1 MKSTTILYAVLGTA
15 AVLLGLVVPYLVHSA
30 GGAAVPGW
38 RGLVSPGPLS
48 KAHSFIGEQCETCHT
63 PHVGVEAKTC
73 IACHATTSFADKQS
87 TRFHTVAKECT
98 SCHVEHDGGSSL
110 ARMDHNAL
118 TALRFWKS
126 AGPGEQPEVVPARA
140 TGPMTALPVHPS
152 ITGDLARL
160 DCASCHSNRDPHR
173 GFFGQQCSSC
183 HTVTSWSIAE
193 FRHPSTRST
202 ECAQC
207 HQPPPSHYMM
217 HFEMV
222 SQRVA
227 GRRARVEQCF
237 ACHATDDWNNI
248 KGAGWYDHH

>member
-1 MKSTTILYAVLGTA
+1 MSRTGILYAVLGTA
-15 AVLLGLVVPYLVHSA
+15 VVLLGLVVPYLVHST
-30 GGAAVPGW
+30 GSAAVPGW
-38 RGLVSPGPLS
+38 QGLVSPGPLS
-48 KAHSFIGEQCETCHT
+48 KAHSFIGESCEACHT

-73 IACHATTSFADKQS
+73 IACHAATSFGDKQS
-87 TRFHTVAKECT
+87 TRFHAVAMECT
-98 SCHVEHDGGSSL
+98 GCHVEHDGEVSL
-110 ARMDHNAL
+110 ARMDHSAL
-118 TALRFWKS
+118 LATEFWS
-126 AGPGEQPEVVPARA
+126 GPAAQPKPMPPGA
-140 TGPMTALPVHPS
+140 TREMMALPVHPS
-152 ITGDLARL
+152 IPGDLARL

-173 GFFGQQCSSC
+173 GFFGEQCSSC
-183 HTVTSWSIAE
+183 HSVTSWSIAE

-227 GRRARVEQCF
+227 GKRARVEQCF
-237 ACHATDDWNNI
+237 ACHTTDDWNNI